1 MEINNSERLKFRLM
15 DETDAETLWQI
26 DQDPLVMKFLNG
38 GTPSSKHEVN
48 SVFMPRMQK
57 YRNEALGWGIWQV
70 LDKCNDEYL
79 GWVLIRPMAFFT
91 DKPQLN
97 DIEVG
102 WRFFQH
108 TWGHGF
114 ATEAAQAIQRAVV
127 SASVFSETKVTHI
140 SALAV
145 ADNLA
150 SIAVMKRMGM
160 RFVKSFRHK
169 DPIGDWDA
177 VHYQMSVKS

>member
-1 MEINNSERLKFRLM
+1 
-15 DETDAETLWQI
+15 
-26 DQDPLVMKFLNG
+26 VLN
-38 GTPSSKHEVN
+38 
-48 SVFMPRMQK
+48 
-57 YRNEALGWGIWQV
+57 
-70 LDKCNDEYL
+70 KCNDEYL

-97 DIEVG
+97 DLEVG

>member
-1 MEINNSERLKFRLM
+1 MEISNSERLKFRLM
-15 DETDAETLWQI
+15 DATDRQALWQI

-38 GTPSSKHEVN
+38 GTPSTKDEVN
-48 SVFMPRMQK
+48 SVFLPRMQK
-57 YRNEALGWGIWQV
+57 YRNTALGWGIWQV
-70 LDKCNDEYL
+70 LDKYNNEYL

-91 DKPQLN
+91 DNPQLN
-97 DIEVG
+97 DLEIG
-102 WRFFQH
+102 WRFFRH
-108 TWGHGF
+108 TWGNGF
-114 ATEAAQAIQRAVV
+114 ATEAAEAIQRAVV
-127 SASVFSETKVTHI
+127 SVSVLSGTEVTHI

-160 RFVKSFRHK
+160 RFVKSFRHT

-177 VHYQMSVKS
+177 VHYQMSVSQ